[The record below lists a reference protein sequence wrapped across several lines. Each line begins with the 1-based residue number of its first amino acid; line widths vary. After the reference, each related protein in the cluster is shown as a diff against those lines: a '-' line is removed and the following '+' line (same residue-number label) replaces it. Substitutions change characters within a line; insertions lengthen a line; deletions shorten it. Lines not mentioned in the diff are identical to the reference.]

1 MTANPAVALASPVS
15 IGEVIEGKYRVESV
29 IGEGGMGLVVCAM
42 HLQLEQRV
50 AIKFLRPEVLR
61 DPQVTARFSREAKA
75 AAKIRGEHVARVLDV
90 GVMQNGAPYMVMEY
104 LEGIDLKRR
113 LRDQGPL
120 SPHDAARYVVQ
131 ACEALAE
138 AHAAGIIHRD
148 LKPANLF
155 LARQPGGEVK
165 VKVLDFGISKDV
177 GPAAQGLTQ
186 SHSLMGTPFYM
197 SPEQLSSSRDV
208 DPRTDIWSL
217 GVILFE
223 LLTGRPPYGG
233 STLPEVVIAVLRSS
247 PPSHRLPASVPE
259 SIRKVIDRCLVHSLE
274 GRCQNVA
281 ELVTDLAEACP
292 AQGHASSVRIRSV
305 LQTTPKGDA
314 PRAQRSQVADE
325 PTQVFDMAGFGRSP
339 QTRPSDETG
348 AAWQAG
354 SIARGHP
361 LAGKRALIGAAVVL
375 TSLGMLVGARVARPR
390 VDAPDL
396 ATMAAP
402 EIAESPAPPMLAVP
416 LLAAGPVEAVAAPH
430 VASSVTA
437 PIAAPVVVPVV
448 AASAVPAASPSARE
462 SDVALESMVR
472 RLDHAMRAGE
482 GERRELQ
489 LAPGVG
495 RDPESAS
502 AKSVNLYDEL
512 KKAGVDP
519 TQLR

>member
-1 MTANPAVALASPVS
+1 MTANPAVVLVPPVRL
-15 IGEVIEGKYRVESV
+15 GEVIAGKYRVESV

-50 AIKFLRPEVLR
+50 AIKFLRPEVLG
-61 DPQVTARFSREAKA
+61 DSQVTTRFSREAKA

-113 LRDQGPL
+113 LHDQGPL

-223 LLTGRPPYGG
+223 LLSGRPPYGG

-247 PPSHRLPASVPE
+247 PPSHRLPAGVPE
-259 SIRKVIDRCLVHSLE
+259 SIRKVIDCCLSHALE
-274 GRCQNVA
+274 TRYQNVA
-281 ELVTDLAEACP
+281 EMVADLAEACP
-292 AQGHASSVRIRSV
+292 AQGQASSVRIRSV
-305 LQTTPKGDA
+305 LQIAARSDA
-314 PRAQRSQVADE
+314 PRPRASAVVHE
-325 PTQVFDMAGFGRSP
+325 
-339 QTRPSDETG
+339 PSDETSTS
-348 AAWQAG
+348 WQAP
-354 SIARGHP
+354 SLEVASP
-361 LAGKRALIGAAVVL
+361 PAGKRRYALFAAAFAL
-375 TSLGMLVGARVARPR
+375 TSLGVLIGTSVARSHADAPEPAAMVAPRVAAQAVEAPQGAVPEVAKVVSPPEVSRP
-390 VDAPDL
+390 A
-396 ATMAAP
+396 AAP
-402 EIAESPAPPMLAVP
+402 VPPPAPAPP
-416 LLAAGPVEAVAAPH
+416 
-430 VASSVTA
+430 VTA
-437 PIAAPVVVPVV
+437 AA
-448 AASAVPAASPSARE
+448 PSARE
-462 SDVALESMVR
+462 SDVALEAMVR
-472 RLDHAMRAGE
+472 RLDRAMRAAE

-489 LAPGVG
+489 LAPGSA
-495 RDPESAS
+495 RAPENAG
-502 AKSVNLYDEL
+502 AKSINLDDEL

-519 TQLR
+519 AQLR